1 MPAGRRF
8 VFYRSTL
15 SLRHFYNRV
24 AALRTCIQIIMA
36 KKNNIGRRP
45 TGTPRGGRRTTGEE
59 QQIRIEE
66 DDTLVDIVEVRDQGL
81 DFFERNRKPLI
92 IGVLA
97 LIAITAGALLY
108 QTFIHRPAERAAAE
122 QMQQAQYQFEQDSF
136 SLALTNPGQGYPGFL
151 DIADE
156 YSGTAAGNLANYYV
170 AVSYLNLGQYEAALD
185 YLQDFDAEG
194 DLMPAMKMGVMG
206 DLQSEL
212 GDFNAA
218 VDSYEGA
225 VDASG
230 QNFVTGGY
238 YLNKLGLLLRDQG
251 RNEEALEAFR
261 RLKAEYANSNEA
273 AQADKYI
280 AALES

>member
-1 MPAGRRF
+1 
-8 VFYRSTL
+8 
-15 SLRHFYNRV
+15 
-24 AALRTCIQIIMA
+24 MA
-36 KKNNIGRRP
+36 RKNNIGRRP
-45 TGTPRGGRRTTGEE
+45 TGTPRGGRRTGDEE
-59 QQIRIEE
+59 QIRIEE
-66 DDTLVDIVEVRDQGL
+66 DDTLVNVVEVGDQGR

-92 IGVLA
+92 IGVVA
-97 LIAITAGALLY
+97 LIAIVAGALLY
-108 QTFIHRPAERAAAE
+108 QTFIQRPAERTAAE

-156 YSGTAAGNLANYYV
+156 YSNTAAGNLANYYA

-194 DLMPAMKMGVMG
+194 ELLPAMKMGVMG

-212 GDFNAA
+212 GNLDDA
-218 VDSYEGA
+218 VDSYREA

-230 QNFVTGGY
+230 KNFVTGGY
-238 YLNKLGLLLRDQG
+238 YLNKLGLLLRQQG
-251 RNEEALEAFR
+251 RDQEALEAFR
-261 RLKAEYANSNEA
+261 RLKSDYANSTEA

-280 AALES
+280 AALESQG